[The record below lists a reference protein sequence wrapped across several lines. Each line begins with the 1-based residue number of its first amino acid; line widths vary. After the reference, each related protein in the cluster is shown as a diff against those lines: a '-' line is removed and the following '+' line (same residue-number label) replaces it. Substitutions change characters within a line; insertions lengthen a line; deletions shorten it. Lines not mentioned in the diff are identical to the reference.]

1 MALTFKL
8 KPSFTIN
15 LVISTEVEQE
25 FTKELKSWAKAYHQ
39 DPCSLTPLRK
49 HVLITS
55 LTYGVEA
62 AIKEMCKSGLKD
74 TIKENCGPKA
84 DDSIKGISPVQV
96 R

>member
-1 MALTFKL
+1 MALTFKQ
-8 KPSFTIN
+8 KVSFTIN
-15 LVISTEVEQE
+15 LVISSEDEEAFTE
-25 FTKELKSWAKAYHQ
+25 ELKAWANAYRK
-39 DPCSLTPLRK
+39 DPFSLTPLRK

-62 AIKEMCKSGLKD
+62 AIKEMAKSGLKD
-74 TIKENCGPKA
+74 VIKESCGTKA